1 MVEDMN
7 NPYSSQD
14 KPTTVSDNQYPAGF
28 TPNPTVLPYQRIYVL
43 LMFALYT
50 FLFIG
55 VVYMATDLKNFSQV
69 LETTPNELTVM
80 LVFLGIPVFF
90 LAIVFLVGLFWN
102 RGLGGWI
109 YNLILICL
117 GLTSGCTWP
126 ITIPL
131 MIFWIKQKD
140 DIQYSHKR
148 PS

>member
-14 KPTTVSDNQYPAGF
+14 KPTTVPDNQYPAGF

-55 VVYMATDLKNFSQV
+55 VVYMATDLENFSQL

-109 YNLILICL
+109 YNL
-117 GLTSGCTWP
+117 
-126 ITIPL
+126 
-131 MIFWIKQKD
+131 
-140 DIQYSHKR
+140 
-148 PS
+148 

>member
-7 NPYSSQD
+7 NPYSLQD
-14 KPTTVSDNQYPAGF
+14 KPTPVSNEQYAAGF
-28 TPNPTVLPYQRIYVL
+28 VPNPTVLPYQRVYVS

-55 VVYMATDLKNFSQV
+55 VVYMATDLENISQL
-69 LETTPNELTVM
+69 LETTPNELTIM
-80 LVFLGIPVFF
+80 LVFFGIPVFF

-126 ITIPL
+126 MTIPL